1 MVKKGP
7 GRHLRRYAVP
17 RAVKLPRKSFP
28 WAVKPGPGPH
38 PSDRS
43 LPLSLLLRDTLGLT
57 STLSEAKKVL
67 AGRKVLVDGRV
78 RTDHRF
84 PVGLMDLVSL
94 PSLGTSFLISVD
106 RNGRLVP
113 LPTREASSKLCR
125 VVGKRTLEG
134 GRIQLALHDG
144 KTVAGDYGEVRV
156 GDTLRLSLPGHQVLE
171 RIPLQPGI
179 WALVTGGKNVGRSG
193 RIAVVEGRRVE
204 LERDGER
211 FQAPPEYV
219 FPVGEKPLEVGA

>member
-1 MVKKGP
+1 MKKGP

-17 RAVKLPRKSFP
+17 RAVKLPRKSLP
-28 WAVKPGPGPH
+28 WAVKPSPGPH
-38 PSDRS
+38 PSDRA

-57 STLSEAKKVL
+57 STLLETKKVL

-78 RTDHRF
+78 RTDHGF

-94 PSLGTSFLISVD
+94 PSLGASFLISVD

-113 LPTREASSKLCR
+113 LPAKETSSKLCR
-125 VVGKRTLEG
+125 VTGKRTIRG
-134 GRIQLALHDG
+134 GKIQLSLHDG
-144 KTVAGDYGEVRV
+144 KTVVGDYGEVRV
-156 GDTLRLSLPGHQVLE
+156 GDTLKLSLPEYRVLE
-171 RIPLQPGI
+171 RIPLQPGV

-193 RIAVVEGRRVE
+193 RVARVEGRMVE
-204 LERDGER
+204 LEENGEK
-211 FQAPPEYV
+211 FQTTSEYV

>member
-1 MVKKGP
+1 MGRKGP

-17 RAVKLPRKSFP
+17 RAVKLPRKSLP

-43 LPLSLLLRDTLGLT
+43 LPLALLLRDILGLT
-57 STLSEAKKVL
+57 STLSETKKVL

-78 RTDHRF
+78 RADHRF

-94 PSLGTSFLISVD
+94 PSMGTSFVISVD

-113 LPTREASSKLCR
+113 LPTKDASSKLCR
-125 VVGKRTLEG
+125 VTGKRTVKG
-134 GRIQLALHDG
+134 GKIQLSLHDG
-144 KTVAGDYGEVRV
+144 KTVVGDYGEVRV
-156 GDTLRLSLPGHQVLE
+156 GDSLRISLPEYRVLE
-171 RIPLQPGI
+171 RIPLQPGV
-179 WALVTGGKNVGRSG
+179 WALITGGKNVGRTG
-193 RIAVVEGRRVE
+193 RIARVEGKGVE
-204 LERDGER
+204 LEENGEK